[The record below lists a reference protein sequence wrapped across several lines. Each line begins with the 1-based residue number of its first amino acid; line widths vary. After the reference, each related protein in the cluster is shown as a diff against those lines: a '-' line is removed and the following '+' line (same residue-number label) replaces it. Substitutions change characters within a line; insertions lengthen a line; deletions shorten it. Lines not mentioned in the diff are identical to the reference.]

1 MSLID
6 RLFVM
11 KACSNKKKPNKWYDY
26 TNYALLSTELE
37 LGFQVVDQIVNLEV
51 YRAYSCCATLM
62 KNLVKYVYFPSF

>member
-1 MSLID
+1 MLSLID

-11 KACSNKKKPNKWYDY
+11 KACSYKENNKWYDY

-37 LGFQVVDQIVNLEV
+37 LVFQVVDQIVNLEV

-62 KNLVKYVYFPSF
+62 NKLKVNYN

>member
-1 MSLID
+1 MLSLID

-11 KACSNKKKPNKWYDY
+11 KACSNKKNPINDY

-51 YRAYSCCATLM
+51 
-62 KNLVKYVYFPSF
+62 